1 MPPETEEE
9 PAVRGVQ
16 PESSGVQLVED
27 GRAEPGASGVQ
38 PVEDVHA
45 ESESRAVQLAENV
58 LAECSEEDDDE
69 DPFFWGSRPFDE
81 PEEER
86 PVEEPVVEVRPR
98 EGETPAMTARRVW
111 SQRVA
116 STEESST
123 EARPGCPQRPTEW
136 TEEDARNFRMM
147 AHYKC
152 AICLLVPEDPQT
164 TKCGHLFCFLCLA
177 KALRLN
183 PVCPTCRTE
192 LRGEGAVKNLYLSG
206 SR

>member
-1 MPPETEEE
+1 MPPESEEE
-9 PAVRGVQ
+9 PAVSGVQ
-16 PESSGVQLVED
+16 PESSEVQPVED
-27 GRAEPGASGVQ
+27 GRAEPGVSGVQ
-38 PVEDVHA
+38 PAEDGQA

-58 LAECSEEDDDE
+58 LEESSEEDDDE

-86 PVEEPVVEVRPR
+86 PVEQPVVEVRPR

-116 STEESST
+116 SSEDSSA
-123 EARPGCPQRPTEW
+123 EARTECPQCPAEW
-136 TEEDARNFRMM
+136 TEEAVRNFRMM

-152 AICLLVPEDPQT
+152 AICFLVPEDPQT

-177 KALRLN
+177 KALRQN

-192 LRGEGAVKNLYLSG
+192 LRGEDAVKNLYLYG